1 MRLLHAGDDAK
12 GWLDGPWRSDLSI
25 AIGYA
30 TRAIDEPH
38 THDRSTEI
46 YLVAAG
52 TAIAAVDGAEVEL
65 EAGDVLI
72 VAPHEVRTIASTS
85 PDYRC
90 FVLATGGGGTPD
102 KRPPRTVPRPAHRS
116 GDRRRRS
123 G

>member
-12 GWLDGPWRSDLSI
+12 GWLDGPWRSDLTI

-46 YLVAAG
+46 YLIAAG
-52 TAIAAVDGAEVEL
+52 TAIAVVDGTELEL
-65 EAGDVLI
+65 EAGDVPI
-72 VAPHEVRTIASTS
+72 VAPHEVRTIASAS

-90 FVLATGGGGTPD
+90 FVLATGGDGRPD
-102 KRPPRTVPRPAHRS
+102 KRPGPADGSSRS
-116 GDRRRRS
+116 HD
-123 G
+123 